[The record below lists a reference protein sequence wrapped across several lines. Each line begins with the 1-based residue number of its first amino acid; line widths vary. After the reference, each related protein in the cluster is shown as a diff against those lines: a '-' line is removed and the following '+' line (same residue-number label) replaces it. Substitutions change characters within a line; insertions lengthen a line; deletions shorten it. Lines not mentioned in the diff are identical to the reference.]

1 MVVVDTG
8 IGIAPEHCERI
19 FEEFYQVRC
28 GSTTA
33 ATPSG
38 MGLGLAI
45 VRRLAKLLG
54 HDVALASRLGS
65 GSCFRI
71 DAARAA
77 DAAHAFAGHAPG
89 MRSAGRASL
98 DGTLVAVV
106 DDDAT
111 AIDAMTELFS
121 LWGAQVVG
129 GSDARTLLDAL
140 ARRARYPDLVVADL
154 RLGDGASGVVTVRA
168 LRDELGFAVP
178 ALIVSGDTSAAAER
192 AARSAGLT
200 LLPKPVV
207 ANVLEAVATALIAR
221 AVPRAA

>member
-8 IGIAPEHCERI
+8 VGIAPEHSERI
-19 FEEFYQVRC
+19 FEEFYQVRT
-28 GSTTA
+28 GSRA
-33 ATPSG
+33 ACAPTG

-45 VRRLAKLLG
+45 VRRLANLLG
-54 HDVALASRLGS
+54 HELTVESRLGV
-65 GSCFRI
+65 GSRFRV
-71 DAARAA
+71 DAPRVANAARV
-77 DAAHAFAGHAPG
+77 FAGAVPG
-89 MRSAGRASL
+89 VVPVGRATL
-98 DGTLVAVV
+98 QGTLVAVV
-106 DDDAT
+106 DDDPA

-121 LWGAQVVG
+121 VWGAEVVG
-129 GSDARTLLDAL
+129 GRDVHDLLDAL
-140 ARRARYPDLVVADL
+140 GRGARYPDLVVADL

-178 ALIVSGDTSAAAER
+178 ALIVSGDTSVAAER

-207 ANVLEAVATALIAR
+207 ANVLEAVATALVAR